1 MIFIPTLVFQLD
13 KYIRTELLFLFLLAF
28 IRYSWRYIYQLVDV
42 LREKV
47 FSSKGA
53 KGDPANPLLAK
64 IQIAIDRA
72 LVSIPFFGQ
81 FILAYYSDHRKESLI
96 PAMPGGASINMMTK
110 IINKVCPACKESN
123 NEDNDRGDLLY
134 RNVKTILDEFEIG
147 YNGENNKLV
156 HTIYLICFYVW
167 RLLIIPGLLLGLITR
182 LIKLDRT
189 ITDVAAALIAIFL
202 GFILI
207 LTAIIMIPNAKCDP
221 KILAPVRQASKY
233 ITMVALPSFIV
244 AWFFPELIEG
254 CFDCFEGVDTVKK
267 GFDKMMGGL

>member
-1 MIFIPTLVFQLD
+1 M
-13 KYIRTELLFLFLLAF
+13 
-28 IRYSWRYIYQLVDV
+28 
-42 LREKV
+42 
-47 FSSKGA
+47 
-53 KGDPANPLLAK
+53 
-64 IQIAIDRA
+64 
-72 LVSIPFFGQ
+72 
-81 FILAYYSDHRKESLI
+81 
-96 PAMPGGASINMMTK
+96 
-110 IINKVCPACKESN
+110 
-123 NEDNDRGDLLY
+123 
-134 RNVKTILDEFEIG
+134 
-147 YNGENNKLV
+147 